1 MTYTVEFTAR
11 AERELSA
18 LPADDQRRI
27 AKRIDAL
34 STTPRPAGC
43 KKLAGPDA
51 FYRIRIGDFRVIHSI
66 EDRKLLVLIIR
77 VDCTNGGDQQRGRRP
92 KVGRIIR

>member
-1 MTYTVEFTAR
+1 MGMTYTVEVTAR

-27 AKRIDAL
+27 AKKIDRLA
-34 STTPRPAGC
+34 TTPRPVDC

-51 FYRIRIGDFRVIHSI
+51 FYRIRIGDFRVVYSI
-66 EDRKLLVLIIR
+66 EDRKLRVLIIR
-77 VDCTNGGDQQRGRRP
+77 VGNRRDIY
-92 KVGRIIR
+92 R